1 MTAVSWET
9 VRGLGGA
16 AGARAGG
23 EWAPAPLLAVPLV
36 PAAPVAAAFDAAPLE
51 PCAGAGRRDGPAG
64 RDTLSLKSKKF
75 VFPMG
80 RSSISGVG
88 PATRQ
93 QPRPRG
99 NY

>member
-16 AGARAGG
+16 AGVRVGGAG
-23 EWAPAPLLAVPLV
+23 LLVPLAPDPFV
-36 PAAPVAAAFDAAPLE
+36 AEPSDSAPFEGGAAVA
-51 PCAGAGRRDGPAG
+51 RRDGPAG

-75 VFPMG
+75 VFPIR

-93 QPRPRG
+93 QPRRRG
-99 NY
+99 I